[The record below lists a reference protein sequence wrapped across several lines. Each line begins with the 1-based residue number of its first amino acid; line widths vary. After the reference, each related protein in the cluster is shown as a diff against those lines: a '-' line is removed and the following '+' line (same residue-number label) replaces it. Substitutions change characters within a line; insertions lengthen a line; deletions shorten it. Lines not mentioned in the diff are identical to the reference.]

1 MSTEASATFACF
13 GSQCGVWAAGDG
25 GRGNAADAV
34 ALAERSLR
42 SWHRRFTRFEPGSE
56 LSALN
61 ADTRATVPAAPL
73 MLRLVQAVRDAAQR
87 SGGLVDATL
96 LGELEAS
103 GYRAD
108 LGRPLPLAVALRLAP
123 PRRPAGPNP
132 ASRWREI
139 SVDADAGV
147 VRRPPGVRIDSGGI
161 AKGLFGD
168 VLAELLAPHA
178 TFAVDCAGDVRVGG
192 ADGTPRPVQVT
203 SPFDG
208 GVLHEW
214 ALADAG
220 VATSGIGRRS
230 WLDERGRV
238 AHHLLDPA
246 SGRPAYTGIVQAT
259 AIAPTA
265 TEAEERS
272 KLALLRGPAHAPAAL
287 PDGGLLVYDDGSHEL
302 LPTHPPRATVRS
314 VTIPACAAPSSPQP
328 SWA

>member
-1 MSTEASATFACF
+1 
-13 GSQCGVWAAGDG
+13 VWAAGAG
-25 GRGNAADAV
+25 SRGSAEDAV

-42 SWHRRFTRFEPGSE
+42 SWHRRFTRFEAASE

-61 ADTRATVPAAPL
+61 ADPRGAVPAAPL
-73 MLRLVQAVRDAAQR
+73 MLRFAQAVRDAAQR

-132 ASRWREI
+132 ASRWREL
-139 SVDADAGV
+139 SVDADAGL
-147 VRRPPGVRIDSGGI
+147 VRRPPGMRIDSGGI
-161 AKGLFGD
+161 AKGVFAD
-168 VLAELLAPHA
+168 VLADLLAAHA

-192 ADGTPRPVQVT
+192 AAGTPRAVQVT

-208 GVLHEW
+208 AVLHEW

-246 SGRPAYTGIVQAT
+246 TGRPAYTGIVQAT

-265 TEAEERS
+265 TEAEERA
-272 KLALLRGPAHAPAAL
+272 KLALLRGPRHAAAAL
-287 PDGGLLVYDDGSHEL
+287 PGGGLLVYDDGSHDIVA
-302 LPTHPPRATVRS
+302 PRAGARS
-314 VTIPACAAPSSPQP
+314 VTIPACAASSSPQP

>member
-1 MSTEASATFACF
+1 MSTEASSTFPCF
-13 GSQCGVWAAGDG
+13 GSHCGVWATGDG
-25 GRGNAADAV
+25 VRGSAADAV

-42 SWHRRFTRFEPGSE
+42 SWHRRFTRFEPTSE

-61 ADTRATVPAAPL
+61 ADTRAAVPAAPL
-73 MLRLVQAVRDAAQR
+73 MLRLAQAVRDAAQR

-96 LGELEAS
+96 LGEIEAS

-123 PRRPAGPNP
+123 PRRPAGPDP
-132 ASRWREI
+132 ASRWHEI

-147 VRRPPGVRIDSGGI
+147 VHRPPGVRIDSGGI
-161 AKGLFGD
+161 AKGMFAD
-168 VLAELLAPHA
+168 VLAALLALHA

-214 ALADAG
+214 SLADAG

-230 WLDERGRV
+230 WLDECGRV

-246 SGRPAYTGIVQAT
+246 TGRPAYTGIVQAT

-272 KLALLRGPAHAPAAL
+272 KLALLRGPAHAAAAL
-287 PDGGLLVYDDGSHEL
+287 PDGGLLVYDDRSHDIVA
-302 LPTHPPRATVRS
+302 PRAAARS